1 MITTQQAKVIR
12 EITGKLNPVMV
23 GIFGSYARNEQTGE
37 SDLDVLIDFDS
48 RINLLD
54 LIGLEQELSEILGLK
69 VDLITVKSVD
79 ERLRPYIQKD
89 LIRII

>member
-1 MITTQQAKVIR
+1 MITTQQVAVIR
-12 EITGKLNPVMV
+12 KITGKLNPVMV
-23 GIFGSYARNEQTGE
+23 GIFGSYARNEQTEE

-48 RINLLD
+48 RIDLLD
-54 LIGLEQELSEILGLK
+54 LIGLEQELSEILGVK

>member
-1 MITTQQAKVIR
+1 MTTTQQVAVIR
-12 EITGKLNPVMV
+12 EIAGKLNPVMV
-23 GIFGSYARNEQTGE
+23 GIFGSYARNEQTEE

-54 LIGLEQELSEILGLK
+54 LIGLEQELSEILGVK

>member
-1 MITTQQAKVIR
+1 MITTQQVAVIR

-23 GIFGSYARNEQTGE
+23 GIFGSYARNEQTEE

-54 LIGLEQELSEILGLK
+54 LIGLEQELSAILGVK

>member
-1 MITTQQAKVIR
+1 MITTQQVAVIR
-12 EITGKLNPVMV
+12 KITGKLNPVMV
-23 GIFGSYARNEQTGE
+23 GIFGSYARNEQTEE

-48 RINLLD
+48 RIDLLD
-54 LIGLEQELSEILGLK
+54 LIGLEQELSEILGVK
-69 VDLITVKSVD
+69 VDLMTVKSVD